1 MIPCNGIRILPTHRD
16 GERRASEGDPEGAF
30 GGPQREPTARDT
42 AEWWRPMGAIEC
54 SRSRAVGGVSGM
66 RSEGDPEGAFR
77 PRAARARPAPR
88 AERAEGPL
96 RARSTAPEGAA
107 PRSRHSRTHP
117 SAPVGSRT
125 APSSKSYTKPWRPNS
140 STTSSIPS
148 ASARSSLEPHVDPAP
163 IAPAHGRSNPRS
175 QTTYPPAPLSLA
187 DLLLPSA
194 GMGRGPRPRP
204 PVPNA

>member
-1 MIPCNGIRILPTHRD
+1 MVETPGSHRMQPFA
-16 GERRASEGDPEGAF
+16 GRRRRERSTVGRRPLGSVLTVRSESEAEATGRRA
-30 GGPQREPTARDT
+30 
-42 AEWWRPMGAIEC
+42 
-54 SRSRAVGGVSGM
+54 RAK
-66 RSEGDPEGAFR
+66 
-77 PRAARARPAPR
+77 

-96 RARSTAPEGAA
+96 RARSAAPKGAA
-107 PRSRHSRTHP
+107 PRGRHSRTHP

-125 APSSKSYTKPWRPNS
+125 APSSESYTKPWRPNS

-148 ASARSSLEPHVDPAP
+148 ASPRSSLEPHVDPAP